1 MTSAVEVCIIIK
13 GDERNFKQKFLSYD
27 PLQMS
32 EDDPNISRFIEEA
45 KKNFV
50 GEPEEIIVKTSMN
63 I

>member
-1 MTSAVEVCIIIK
+1 MSQPIEICVIIK

-50 GEPEEIIVKTSMN
+50 GEPEDIIIKTSMTL
-63 I
+63 